1 MTVEY
6 SDLSS
11 HRNNNSI
18 NNLDGRCMI
27 PPQFHLLGD
36 GGYPNLQR
44 DFGIS
49 GSDIEVSNTA
59 IEPISSDVLDNTNLH
74 SCLSSISKSF
84 VQHVRGN
91 VS

>member
-44 DFGIS
+44 FENIDIGEIIS
-49 GSDIEVSNTA
+49 YNERV
-59 IEPISSDVLDNTNLH
+59 ELISVNNEE
-74 SCLSSISKSF
+74 F
-84 VQHVRGN
+84 
-91 VS
+91 